1 MAYSSF
7 LGVLRHNGSKYL
19 FCLLWFHTSCKI
31 VLLIFQYCI
40 ASRVCCNRVELHCL
54 ALLLWMANC
63 FDMVFVFIC
72 VQNKD
77 QIEWFEVWP
86 RSSKLEVKMVIFITA
101 CYHAFVFLMVRT
113 IDLSLFLV
121 ILRSPKTCSQNI
133 AFQNLSNL
141 FKPSS

>member
-1 MAYSSF
+1 M
-7 LGVLRHNGSKYL
+7 
-19 FCLLWFHTSCKI
+19 
-31 VLLIFQYCI
+31 
-40 ASRVCCNRVELHCL
+40 CCNRVELHCL

-63 FDMVFVFIC
+63 FDMVFIFIC

-113 IDLSLFLV
+113 IDLLLFLV
-121 ILRSPKTCSQNI
+121 IPRSPKTCSQNI
-133 AFQNLSNL
+133 AS
-141 FKPSS
+141 FKPFQTFKLNFTFTFINHFVFLSTRLDVLLKFPICVVMAV